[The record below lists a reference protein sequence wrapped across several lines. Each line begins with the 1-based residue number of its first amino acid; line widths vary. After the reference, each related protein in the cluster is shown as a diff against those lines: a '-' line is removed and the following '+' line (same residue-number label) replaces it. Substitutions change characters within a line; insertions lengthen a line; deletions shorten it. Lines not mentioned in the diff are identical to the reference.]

1 MLWFRPVFFEELLSS
16 QCRQSYHL
24 LVEWDLPLLL
34 SFNRFVRRE
43 KQVPLVNVSNCPS
56 CLLNVVHPSLSAAV
70 TPCHPPSV
78 AQAMQTRRNR
88 WASSWAPCTLNTIS
102 TNTPTHTHTNTHTPY
117 STSKL
122 LLCLHCWWKRI
133 LCVHQQSWLQ
143 HNCLNQWFPNRV
155 IQICSGVLG
164 KILILR

>member
-1 MLWFRPVFFEELLSS
+1 MLWFRPVFFEELFSS

-102 TNTPTHTHTNTHTPY
+102 TNTPTHTLTHTHH
-117 STSKL
+117 TL
-122 LLCLHCWWKRI
+122 LLNSC
-133 LCVHQQSWLQ
+133 CVYTAGEKEYSVFI
-143 HNCLNQWFPNRV
+143 NKVEYN
-155 IQICSGVLG
+155 
-164 KILILR
+164 KIV